1 MALSASA
8 DLVARCAFFALEEL
22 REREDE
28 KRRREEKRGE
38 VDGCSAQNGQEREKR
53 NAFRNSKRKRN
64 RRRTKVK
71 KKAKNLQARAAF
83 SDQQPTRRSE
93 PWSGARF
100 FFRLEWNTTLL
111 LKWGA
116 CKALVSTLFPSLL
129 PFRYWEA

>member
-53 NAFRNSKRKRN
+53 NAFRNSERKRN

-71 KKAKNLQARAAF
+71 KNPKTCRHVRPFLINNRPDGANLGPERVF
-83 SDQQPTRRSE
+83 FLD
-93 PWSGARF
+93 WSGIQP
-100 FFRLEWNTTLL
+100 
-111 LKWGA
+111 
-116 CKALVSTLFPSLL
+116 CC
-129 PFRYWEA
+129 